1 MQYSRFGI
9 IREIDTTGV
18 NPATTSTYDE
28 ALAVKELLTSLGAG
42 PVEQPFIALI
52 GERVLASEI
61 VGGIPSEPKLPWYV
75 KQVGHDRK
83 ACVALALAKLRGAD
97 NLSLAVQEWLAE
109 DFQAEWAVIMA
120 PEWRAAADRAALA
133 NQLAKAG
140 VK

>member
-1 MQYSRFGI
+1 MTYSRFGI
-9 IREIDTTGV
+9 IREIYTLGV
-18 NPATTSTYDE
+18 NPETMSTYKE
-28 ALAVKELLTSLGAG
+28 ALAVRELLNSLGAG
-42 PVEQPFIALI
+42 PMEQPFIALI

-61 VGGIPSEPKLPWYV
+61 VGGADETRLPWYV

-109 DFQAEWAVIMA
+109 DFQAEWTVIMA

-133 NQLAKAG
+133 NEAAKAG
-140 VK
+140 IK